1 MYYKLNA
8 ASEEAKEL
16 LTQKLCETFI
26 CHNWGPHNSNN
37 EAESEITVYGDRLFS
52 VPESILPDVLP
63 WIMQYRISRLN
74 SPAEINLDIAI
85 HPKTKKCTLQ
95 SIDCDDFDY
104 DYALLKLDRPYD
116 MSKYT
121 NIQLRLNKVGENKNK
136 DGIACYKIRKGNN
149 VLNGIYITLSLVT
162 HTFSIAL

>member
-16 LTQKLCETFI
+16 LTQKICETFL

-37 EAESEITVYGDRLFS
+37 EADSEITVYGDRLFS

-74 SPAEINLDIAI
+74 SPAEINLDIAV
-85 HPKTKKCTLQ
+85 HPNTNMGTK
-95 SIDCDDFDY
+95 
-104 DYALLKLDRPYD
+104 AL
-116 MSKYT
+116 
-121 NIQLRLNKVGENKNK
+121 
-136 DGIACYKIRKGNN
+136 N
-149 VLNGIYITLSLVT
+149 VYQFFEATSLLVT
-162 HTFSIAL
+162 IAPQITSVIHCLN